1 MQRVQKLG
9 TAGDGGGG
17 QIAGGDQPSLAV
29 NIGQNQFQEPRALLD
44 ALRDLAPFAGF
55 DEQRHMRER
64 PGTLAGIPIGAIGDA
79 RVANMP
85 VRPGEAAAHIVGGKL
100 HELVEKPQPMRARAP
115 VGTDEFVWDAGQR
128 HVAGGEL
135 SHACGRVTV
144 FIHPGRRAA
153 AHLFLLVYCCLG
165 RKDFRIAASVS
176 SVAAPMRS
184 RQ

>member
-17 QIAGGDQPSLAV
+17 QIAGGDQPSLAI
-29 NIGQNQFQEPRALLD
+29 NIGQNQFQEARALLD

-115 VGTDEFVWDAGQR
+115 VGTDEFVRDAGQR
-128 HVAGGEL
+128 YVAGGEL
-135 SHACGRVTV
+135 GHACGRVKLV
-144 FIHPGRRAA
+144 IRQVCCAA
-153 AHLFLLVYCCLG
+153 AHRVWLVYCCLG

-176 SVAAPMRS
+176 IVAAPIRS